1 MDKASFAPKA
11 VTTVKNKLYSAITLP
26 KEIIHEVYDSYKLYK
41 RNSMLSPYRRWDMS
55 DQKQSIRIKL
65 EYGIDEVIYLGD
77 VMFDEDAP
85 CDVVRDYIQ
94 RSFREKLNEICGDAF
109 LFFGRDEDGELEKL
123 DRTREPTNW
132 IIRYIIKEFDKET
145 SKDIKVVVIVVD
157 ENAEKVPIEQVV
169 SDDEDDGE
177 DNEMDNLLGTDL
189 DLG

>member
-77 VMFDEDAP
+77 IMFDEDAP

-109 LFFGRDEDGELEKL
+109 LFLGRDEDGELETL